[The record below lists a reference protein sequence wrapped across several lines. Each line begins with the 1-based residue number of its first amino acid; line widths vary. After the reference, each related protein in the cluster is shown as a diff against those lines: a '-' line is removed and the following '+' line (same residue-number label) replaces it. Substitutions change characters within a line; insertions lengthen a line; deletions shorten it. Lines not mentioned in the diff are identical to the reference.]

1 MNEKQANAVSTS
13 PDSPECTGAK
23 YNAVTFEEYMEEK
36 LSEQRQQLNERE
48 AAFARL
54 PVAIKRMTR
63 GQAQLVGLYF

>member
-1 MNEKQANAVSTS
+1 MHGTAIDSS
-13 PDSPECTGAK
+13 PTEFDEVK
-23 YNAVTFEEYMEEK
+23 YNAVTFEEYLEEK
-36 LSEQRQQLNERE
+36 LAEQRQKLNGRE

>member
-1 MNEKQANAVSTS
+1 MNEIQATAV
-13 PDSPECTGAK
+13 PGSPEPNEAK
-23 YNAVTFEEYMEEK
+23 YNSSTFEEYMEEK
-36 LSEQRQQLNERE
+36 LSEQRQNLNERE